1 MHTSSSRALNLFAM
15 LTRPTAALQLRSSTR
30 RLPKHIC
37 LQDWRRQALHNRFKL
52 VTGTRLGI
60 HRHERPTLVWHS
72 RVPSPLRLL
81 ANFAPHGACGHP
93 WKILLAAGS
102 GQETEEMHLPTHVLR
117 HSYFPS
123 TAALSKISATVSRC
137 FSFTRAGKL
146 CHLSRCMETAKI
158 HSTSTALRIAATV
171 RGCLLVQSRQE
182 RTLPRCCSE
191 TCTLLWEATSHP
203 PSLLGVSIPQ
213 PSQLKRNHVKSRKG
227 TS

>member
-1 MHTSSSRALNLFAM
+1 MELCLRHHRPPPRIARLGPSPQATPCRIHHRRAVHTSSSRALNLFAM

-60 HRHERPTLVWHS
+60 HRPERPRLVWHS

-102 GQETEEMHLPTHVLR
+102 GQETEEMHLPTHVLP
-117 HSYFPS
+117 HSYFAS
-123 TAALSKISATVSRC
+123 TAAL
-137 FSFTRAGKL
+137 
-146 CHLSRCMETAKI
+146 
-158 HSTSTALRIAATV
+158 
-171 RGCLLVQSRQE
+171 
-182 RTLPRCCSE
+182 
-191 TCTLLWEATSHP
+191 
-203 PSLLGVSIPQ
+203 
-213 PSQLKRNHVKSRKG
+213 
-227 TS
+227 